1 MGKPQPL
8 EFPKDRRKGDIYLD
22 QVEAEQAEIV
32 RAKREGRQPDLKNLP
47 HHVGSQV
54 KVLPDNDEFAPGHF
68 LGVQP
73 ENKESAKNNPEKR
86 NVPTPPVTP
95 EPPVFE

>member
-8 EFPKDRRKGDIYLD
+8 EFPKDRRKGDVYLD
-22 QVEAEQAEIV
+22 QVEAEQAEIR

-54 KVLPDNDEFAPGHF
+54 KILPDKDDDKFVPGHF

-73 ENKESAKNNPEKR
+73 ENKVEDKNQK
-86 NVPTPPVTP
+86 
-95 EPPVFE
+95 